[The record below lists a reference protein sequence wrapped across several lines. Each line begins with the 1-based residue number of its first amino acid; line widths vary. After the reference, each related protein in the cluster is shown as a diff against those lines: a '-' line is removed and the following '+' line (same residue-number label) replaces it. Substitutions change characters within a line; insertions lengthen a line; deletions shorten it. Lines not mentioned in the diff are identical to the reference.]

1 MIKKC
6 YRFYGG
12 MMRSQEK
19 WLNKMAASGYR
30 LIRTGKLLY
39 EFDECELKEYQY
51 CVEFIGNKSKDSVND
66 YINFLEDFGYQVFF
80 KNINLNWNVDR
91 AELRPWAEKGGRIAT
106 NSTTL
111 HRELLIVEKKNDG
124 KPFELHTTYEDK
136 IWYYKQLRK
145 PWLYMLL
152 VYGMLGVFLKS
163 WVWIIFAVIS
173 VIGLIVLQVELAKLR
188 KQEKSKEW

>member
-1 MIKKC
+1 MSKKI

-30 LIRTGKLLY
+30 LIRIGKLLY
-39 EFDECELKEYQY
+39 EFDECEPQEYQY

-91 AELRPWAEKGGRIAT
+91 AELRP
-106 NSTTL
+106 
-111 HRELLIVEKKNDG
+111 
-124 KPFELHTTYEDK
+124 
-136 IWYYKQLRK
+136 
-145 PWLYMLL
+145 
-152 VYGMLGVFLKS
+152 
-163 WVWIIFAVIS
+163 
-173 VIGLIVLQVELAKLR
+173 
-188 KQEKSKEW
+188 